1 MKNETD
7 DIELEEIKQFKFL
20 EDVNFDD
27 VLNRKIESGIVPM
40 NLDIQKINNMG
51 TITDDD
57 KDMKEEM
64 EKDRYTLFN
73 YDSNE
78 ENDDGI

>member
-78 ENDDGI
+78 ENDDGT